1 MATSGSYNA
10 NSFSIGGE
18 SPNYIWV
25 QWQLASQNVG
35 GNYSTINWQT
45 FFHFTDSDAQ
55 LNNGSTNSNVGGL
68 WSNGGLVHSYTG
80 DFATR
85 DIELASGS
93 FNIGA
98 DGGGNSVL
106 QLGVSIVIYETGTSA
121 GTSQVW
127 SLPTIPR
134 YANVTSFTN
143 SSPTD
148 QEFTLYA
155 DTDAAANISFSIDG
169 GASYSGGG
177 GGTSASQTFSDLI
190 SGHTYVCYVQSQSQ
204 ASGLVTY
211 AGPIDLTTLVQN
223 QFFGKRVL

>member
-1 MATSGSYNA
+1 MASSGSFNG
-10 NSFSIGGE
+10 NTFSIGGE
-18 SPNYIWV
+18 SPNYIWT
-25 QWQLASQNVG
+25 QWQLAGQNVG

-45 FFHFTDSDAQ
+45 YFHFTDSDAQ
-55 LNNGSTNSNVGGL
+55 LNAGSTGSNVGTL
-68 WSNGGLVHSYTG
+68 WSNGGLVHSYSG

-98 DGGGNSVL
+98 DGSGNTTLDLNS
-106 QLGVSIVIYETGTSA
+106 SIAIYETGTSA
-121 GTSQVW
+121 GSGSW
-127 SLPTIPR
+127 GLPQIPR
-134 YANVTSFTN
+134 YADITSFTA
-143 SSPTD
+143 SSPSD

-155 DTDAAANISFSIDG
+155 TTDAGANISFSIDG

-177 GGTSASQTFSDLI
+177 SGTSASQTFSDLA
-190 SGHTYVCYVQSQSQ
+190 SGTTYVCYVQSQDQ

-223 QFFGKRVL
+223 NFFGRHVL